1 LRTLAGMIYFS
12 TGFRATPPG
21 VSKACG
27 NSTPLSTRFPRWF
40 RKSADPWA
48 RAEGPPARQLGR
60 LGRGGAGARGQCVV
74 SGLFLRLLARREKLC
89 AQLSCAPGDRRG
101 LSTRG
106 GTAARLSARSQCR
119 PDRGRGASSC
129 APRTP
134 GPQLAGH
141 RGDAAV
147 APAGSLGTD
156 APRQKV
162 GEMQQELGSRQRE
175 SESHAPGC

>member
-1 LRTLAGMIYFS
+1 MIYFS
-12 TGFRATPPG
+12 TGFRGAAAAPTPPG

-40 RKSADPWA
+40 RKSVDPWA

-60 LGRGGAGARGQCVV
+60 LGRGGAGARGQCFV
-74 SGLFLRLLARREKLC
+74 SGLFLRFVAWRENLC

-119 PDRGRGASSC
+119 PDRGQGASSC

-134 GPQLAGH
+134 GLQLAGH

-175 SESHAPGC
+175 SESHAPGS